1 MSDLANFKKQGFYE
15 LLAYRTCNER
25 GEWELGNWTNYTA
38 CINYPIPPVTNVPLL
53 FAVRDIYFVGSSISL
68 ILLAAT
74 FFIFCYFR
82 RLQCDRIK
90 IHKHLVLSLIFR
102 SIVLIVLLQPY
113 LGLKGYDNSYLNSP
127 FICRSMLVL
136 SQYFGMTNVFWMLIE
151 GLFLYM
157 RCVVAVFHYISS
169 LKVFY
174 IIGWVVPVCFV
185 AAWTVVMA
193 LYDDHP
199 CWLDYSELQ
208 YAWIVSGPIVLAL
221 LVNLYVL
228 LHILAVLV
236 TKLNADQRLPNYS
249 EHLKALK
256 ALFVLLPL
264 LGLTNVLFFVNPKD
278 GGIGEIIFQVFNAV
292 IQASEGIFVSMI
304 YCFTNAEVQTVIRD
318 KLAVIQ
324 MKQSVYNNGGTNAKK
339 NDNSTASTTHG
350 GTRV

>member
-1 MSDLANFKKQGFYE
+1 
-15 LLAYRTCNER
+15 
-25 GEWELGNWTNYTA
+25 
-38 CINYPIPPVTNVPLL
+38 
-53 FAVRDIYFVGSSISL
+53 
-68 ILLAAT
+68 
-74 FFIFCYFR
+74 
-82 RLQCDRIK
+82 
-90 IHKHLVLSLIFR
+90 
-102 SIVLIVLLQPY
+102 
-113 LGLKGYDNSYLNSP
+113 
-127 FICRSMLVL
+127 MLVL